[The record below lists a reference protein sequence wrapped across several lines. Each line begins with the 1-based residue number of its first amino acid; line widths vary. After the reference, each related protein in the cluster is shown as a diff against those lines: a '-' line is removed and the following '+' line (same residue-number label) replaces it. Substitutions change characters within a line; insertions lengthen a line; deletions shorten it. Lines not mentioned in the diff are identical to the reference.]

1 MCIRDRPSDDLFEVQ
16 AQNPLRVLVAE
27 DNAVNQTL
35 MNALMRRAGHDPVVA
50 NNGLEAVELFAK
62 ESFDIVLMDVQ
73 MPEMDGFEAAREIV
87 RLQADSGNRV
97 PIIALTAHASPAD
110 RSRCLA
116 AGMDDYLAKPIRA
129 SALYALIDRLTGHH
143 TTINVTKVEK
153 KAESTSVDWKT
164 AFETVGGDEGLLKEL
179 LRVFVDDQAK
189 LVKKFKFA
197 IESGNP
203 REVRLSAHSFRG
215 SLRHLGV
222 VAASQVAGR
231 IEELA
236 TTDPSLAGASELCE
250 EFSVLV
256 DEAVVEITRYLE

>member
-1 MCIRDRPSDDLFEVQ
+1 
-16 AQNPLRVLVAE
+16 
-27 DNAVNQTL
+27 
-35 MNALMRRAGHDPVVA
+35 
-50 NNGLEAVELFAK
+50 
-62 ESFDIVLMDVQ
+62 
-73 MPEMDGFEAAREIV
+73 
-87 RLQADSGNRV
+87 
-97 PIIALTAHASPAD
+97 
-110 RSRCLA
+110 
-116 AGMDDYLAKPIRA
+116 
-129 SALYALIDRLTGHH
+129 
-143 TTINVTKVEK
+143 
-153 KAESTSVDWKT
+153 
-164 AFETVGGDEGLLKEL
+164 VGGDEGLLKEL

-250 EFSVLV
+250 EFSALV
-256 DEAVVEITRYLE
+256 ELNENT